1 VNLSE
6 PFIRRPV
13 ATTLIMAAL
22 AFVGLVSYPFLP
34 VAPLPQVDFPTIQ
47 VTANFQGASAETM
60 ASSVAAPLERQFAQ
74 IPGITQLTSL
84 SALGATTIVIQ
95 FDLNRNI
102 DSAGQDVQAA
112 ITVASKTLPQA
123 MTTPPSYKK
132 VNPADS
138 PILMLSV
145 RSDTMPLTTVDDYG
159 DLFLAQQISQVSGV
173 AQVSIFGDRTP
184 AIRIQIDPAKLAASG
199 ITLEEVRAMLVS
211 STTNAAKGTINT
223 DKISFTI
230 AANDQI
236 TQAEQFN
243 DVVIAYRNGA
253 PIRVRDVGQAVS
265 EPADRTVAAYQNN
278 KSGIILAVFKQPGA
292 NVIDTVDQIKAQL
305 PRLTANIPPAIK
317 VETILDRTTT
327 IRASVT
333 DVEFTLVLTIALVIL
348 VILLFLRN
356 FWATLIPSITVPLAL
371 LGSCAAMYLL
381 SFSLDNLSLMALT
394 IAVGFVVDDAI
405 VVVENIYRHIEDGL
419 RPLEAAL
426 TGSREIGF
434 TVLSISCSLVA
445 VFIPLLLMGGIIGRL
460 FREFALTV
468 TASIAVSALVSLTLA
483 PMLCARFMHREPEQ
497 HGRLYLVI
505 EAGFNAMLAFYR
517 RTLDIVLR
525 HQAITLGVFF
535 ATMALSVVMTIQIP
549 KGFFPIQD
557 TGVIFGFAE
566 SAQDIAPEQMMRIL
580 REFGAVILRDP
591 AVAGFGSFTGSS
603 GGAQTANTGR
613 FFIVLKPRDERDLT
627 ASQVIDRLRPQLA
640 KVQGAT
646 LFLQPTQDITVGGR
660 ISRASFQ
667 YTLQDS
673 NVSELNEW
681 SGKLLQK
688 LRTLPEL
695 ADVSSDL
702 LANAPQLKVTIN
714 RDQASRFGISAQTID
729 DTLNDAFG
737 QRQITQY
744 FTQLKTYWIILEIL
758 PDLQKDLASLDRL
771 YVKSPLTGGAVPLSA
786 LVDIDSSKVGPL
798 SVAHQGQFPA
808 VTLSFNLQPGVAL
821 GEAVDAIDSASREI
835 GMPTSIIGTFQG
847 NAQAFQSSL
856 SSEPALVAAAL
867 IVVYIILG
875 ILYESFIHPLTI
887 LSTLPSA
894 GVGALLALSV
904 GHMDLSVIGIIGII
918 LLIGIVKK
926 NGIMLVDFAIAAE
939 RDRGMPPIA
948 AIREACLL
956 RFRPILMT
964 TAAAMLAGVPLALG
978 HGTGSELRQP
988 LGYAMVGGL
997 ALSQI
1002 LTLYTTPVVYL
1013 YLDRINAWIKGG
1025 RADHDDAPLEGGGEL
1040 HGVAAE

>member
-1 VNLSE
+1 
-6 PFIRRPV
+6 
-13 ATTLIMAAL
+13 MAAV
-22 AFVGLVSYPFLP
+22 AFTGIVAYPFLP

-47 VTANFQGASAETM
+47 VSATFQGASAETM

-74 IPGITQLTSL
+74 IPGVTQLTSL

-112 ITVASKTLPQA
+112 ITVAGKTLPQS

-138 PILMLSV
+138 PILLLSA
-145 RSDTMPLTTVDDYG
+145 RSDTMPLTEVDDYA

-173 AQVSIFGDRTP
+173 AQVSIFGDKVP
-184 AIRIQIDPAKLAASG
+184 SIRIQVDPAKLAASG
-199 ITLEEVRAMLVS
+199 VTLEEIRGPLVTA
-211 STTNAAKGTINT
+211 TTNAAKGTLNS
-223 DKISFTI
+223 DKLSFTI

-236 TQAEQFN
+236 TEAAQFN
-243 DVVIAYRNGA
+243 DVILAYRNGA
-253 PIRVRDVGQAVS
+253 PIRVRDVGQAVPS
-265 EPADRTVAAYQNN
+265 EADRNVAAYQNN
-278 KSGIILAVFKQPGA
+278 KPGIILAVFKQPGA
-292 NVIDTVDQIKAQL
+292 NVVDTVDQIKAQL
-305 PRLTANIPPAIK
+305 PQLTARLPPAMQ
-317 VETILDRTTT
+317 VETILDRTIT
-327 IRASVT
+327 IRASVH
-333 DVEFTLVLTIALVIL
+333 DVQFTLGLTIALVVL

-356 FWATLIPSITVPLAL
+356 FWATFIPSVTVPLAL
-371 LGSCAAMYLL
+371 AGSCAAMYLL
-381 SFSLDNLSLMALT
+381 NFSLDNLSLMALT

-405 VVVENIYRHIEDGL
+405 VVVENIHRHVENGV
-419 RPLEAAL
+419 PPFEAAL
-426 TGSREIGF
+426 RGSREIGF
-434 TVLSISCSLVA
+434 TVLSISISLIA

-483 PMLCARFMHREPEQ
+483 PMMCSRFMHRESNQ
-497 HGRLYLVI
+497 HGRIFRVI
-505 EAGFNAMLAFYR
+505 ESGFNAMLSFYE
-517 RTLDIVLR
+517 RTLDVVLR

-535 ATMALSVVMTIQIP
+535 ATMALTGFMFIQIP

-557 TGVIFGFAE
+557 TGMISAFAE
-566 SAQDIAPEQMMRIL
+566 AAQDTAPEEMMKLL
-580 REFGAVILRDP
+580 RKMGDVILQDP
-591 AVAGFGSFTGSS
+591 DVAALATFTGST

-613 FFIVLKPRDERDLT
+613 GFIVLKPRNEREFT
-627 ASQVIDRLRPQLA
+627 SSQIIDRLRPQLA

-660 ISRASFQ
+660 IARASFQ

-673 NVSELNEW
+673 DISELNEW
-681 SGKLLQK
+681 SDKLLEK
-688 LRTLPEL
+688 MRTLPEL

-702 LANAPQLKVTIN
+702 LANAPQLKITIN
-714 RDQASRFGISAQTID
+714 RDQASRFGISPQTID

-758 PDLQKDLASLDRL
+758 PEQQKDLASLDLL

-786 LVDIDSSKVGPL
+786 LVDVDSGKVGPL
-798 SVAHQGQFPA
+798 SIAHQGQFPA
-808 VTLSFNLQPGVAL
+808 VTLTFNLQPGIAL
-821 GEAVDAIDSASREI
+821 GQAVDAISEASREI
-835 GMPTSIIGTFQG
+835 GMPSSVIGTFQG
-847 NAQAFQSSL
+847 NAQAFLSSL
-856 SSEPALVAAAL
+856 SSEPALIGAAL

-894 GVGALLALSV
+894 GVGALLALNL

-926 NGIMLVDFAIAAE
+926 NGIMLVDFAITAE
-939 RDRGMPPIA
+939 RDHHMPPKE

-964 TAAAMLAGVPLALG
+964 TAAAMLAGVPLAFG

-988 LGYAMVGGL
+988 LGYSMVGGL
-997 ALSQI
+997 ALSQV

-1013 YLDRINAWIKGG
+1013 YLDRIQVWLRGDNRREEHEQIERIPAI
-1025 RADHDDAPLEGGGEL
+1025 
-1040 HGVAAE
+1040 AAE